1 MEDKFVQ
8 VGQVRTRYR
17 TLGDQGSTVILLHG
31 IARSLE
37 DWSENMRALSSLHRV
52 FALDLVGFG
61 LSDKPDLP
69 YSVPF
74 LAGFVR
80 QFMQT
85 LGLEP
90 AVLMGN
96 SMGGA
101 VALELAFSNPELVEA
116 LVLAAPAGIG
126 PKGAKWLAWCS
137 VPIVGELI
145 AQPSRAGTERIQ
157 KSLFANPDFFTPER
171 ITRDFELAVQPGATK
186 AFLKTLRS
194 MANYNG
200 VRSSLYEPTLE
211 RLGLL
216 KIPTLIVWG
225 VQDHVLPVEYAPVA
239 HAKIPNSE
247 LEMYDPCGHF
257 PMLERS
263 DEFNARVL
271 AFLQSRVTGNQ
282 EITR

>member
-1 MEDKFVQ
+1 MEARVLDYLPNRFLAILNPIFHLVWLEHSTFQGLEFTQPMEDKFVQ

-126 PKGAKWLAWCS
+126 SKGAKWLAWCWC
-137 VPIVGELI
+137 
-145 AQPSRAGTERIQ
+145 Q
-157 KSLFANPDFFTPER
+157 
-171 ITRDFELAVQPGATK
+171 
-186 AFLKTLRS
+186 
-194 MANYNG
+194 
-200 VRSSLYEPTLE
+200 
-211 RLGLL
+211 LL
-216 KIPTLIVWG
+216 V
-225 VQDHVLPVEYAPVA
+225 
-239 HAKIPNSE
+239 N
-247 LEMYDPCGHF
+247 
-257 PMLERS
+257 
-263 DEFNARVL
+263 
-271 AFLQSRVTGNQ
+271 
-282 EITR
+282 